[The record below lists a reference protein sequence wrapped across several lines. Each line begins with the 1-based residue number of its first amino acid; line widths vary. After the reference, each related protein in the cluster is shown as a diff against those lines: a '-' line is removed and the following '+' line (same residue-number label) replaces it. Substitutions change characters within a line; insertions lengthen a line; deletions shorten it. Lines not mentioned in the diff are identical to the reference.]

1 MSKTVTA
8 TGRCCSISENTGKL
22 IFSNFLYI
30 LGLYIHNFVFWI
42 TDMRMELVKSF
53 VCNQPYDMA
62 SCLAMFTNLSASIIF
77 IARVEM
83 RFHEKY
89 KLYSEA

>member
-1 MSKTVTA
+1 MLQYFRKYW
-8 TGRCCSISENTGKL
+8 KL

-30 LGLYIHNFVFWI
+30 LGLYIHNFVFWT

-62 SCLAMFTNLSASIIF
+62 SCLAMFTNLSASIISLR
-77 IARVEM
+77 ALKCVSM
-83 RFHEKY
+83 RNT
-89 KLYSEA
+89 SCIPRR